1 MAYGIVVA
9 TDPARKAEESNMAIR
24 CEEEEEEEGIFHL
37 AAPPKSINIHPTIPA
52 ILHFYFFFMKK
63 EKRTFYDVYK

>member
-24 CEEEEEEEGIFHL
+24 CEEEEGIFHL

-52 ILHFYFFFMKK
+52 ILHFYFIFFLWKK
-63 EKRTFYDVYK
+63 RRKKNFLWRI